1 MVARSACGSKARLLL
16 AGNLG
21 FATLR
26 PAWNAGSIAV
36 GRGAV
41 FLRGAP
47 SGWRSGGIGPSSPI
61 LLFYR
66 LGLPFGFTDG
76 REFPG
81 VALGPLIM
89 KDHIEE
95 RFVYKDA
102 TVVVNKAQLP
112 KAVHEEA
119 DF

>member
-1 MVARSACGSKARLLL
+1 MVARSVWGSKARLLL
-16 AGNLG
+16 AGNPA
-21 FATLR
+21 FAVSR
-26 PAWNAGSIAV
+26 HAWNAGSIVV
-36 GRGAV
+36 GRVTA
-41 FLRGAP
+41 FLRREP
-47 SGWRSGGIGPSSPI
+47 SGWRTGGIGPSNPI
-61 LLFYR
+61 PLSYR
-66 LGLPFGFTDG
+66 LGLPFGFIDR